1 MSDTKL
7 TDEEIIKTLE
17 CCADSENYQ
26 CNKCPLYANCEKTS
40 IAKNALDL
48 IKRQKAE
55 IERLK
60 NYELVVSTQDTLRSL
75 GDCINNILK
84 DKEEDDTKSYSQK
97 AIENFA
103 TKIIAEIASAIQSN
117 RDAINERIEKGHRDV
132 GFESMCAG
140 KILAMQGIRNFI
152 EEEVYRMSNGD
163 MRFVVSRVYGPNAKG
178 WKRKVAQM
186 SDKQVCALYYSFI
199 QRGLIK

>member
-7 TDEEIIKTLE
+7 TDEEIIKTLK

-26 CNKCPLYANCEKTS
+26 CNKCPLYADCEKAS

-48 IKRQKAE
+48 VNRQKAE
-55 IERLK
+55 IMRLK

-75 GDCINNILK
+75 GDRIKNIFK
-84 DKEEDDTKSYSQK
+84 DKEEEDDTKSYSQK
-97 AIENFA
+97 AVENFA
-103 TKIIAEIASAIQSN
+103 AKIIAEIASAIQSN

-152 EEEVYRMSNGD
+152 EEEVNK
-163 MRFVVSRVYGPNAKG
+163 NE
-178 WKRKVAQM
+178 
-186 SDKQVCALYYSFI
+186 
-199 QRGLIK
+199 

>member
-1 MSDTKL
+1 M

-17 CCADSENYQ
+17 CCSDSENYQ
-26 CNKCPLYANCEKTS
+26 CNKCPLYADCEKAS

-48 IKRQKAE
+48 VNRQKAE

-60 NYELVVSTQDTLRSL
+60 NYELVVSAQDTLRIL
-75 GDCINNILK
+75 GDCIKNIFK
-84 DKEEDDTKSYSQK
+84 DKEEEEDTKFYSQK

-152 EEEVYRMSNGD
+152 EEEVN
-163 MRFVVSRVYGPNAKG
+163 NK
-178 WKRKVAQM
+178 
-186 SDKQVCALYYSFI
+186 
-199 QRGLIK
+199 

>member
-1 MSDTKL
+1 M
-7 TDEEIIKTLE
+7 TDEE
-17 CCADSENYQ
+17 
-26 CNKCPLYANCEKTS
+26 
-40 IAKNALDL
+40 
-48 IKRQKAE
+48 
-55 IERLK
+55 
-60 NYELVVSTQDTLRSL
+60 V
-75 GDCINNILK
+75 
-84 DKEEDDTKSYSQK
+84 DTKSCSQK
-97 AIENFA
+97 ATENFA
-103 TKIIAEIASAIQSN
+103 DKIIAEIESAIQSN

-152 EEEVYRMSNGD
+152 EEEVYKLSNGD

-186 SDKQVCALYYSFI
+186 SDKQVCALYYSFL

>member
-1 MSDTKL
+1 M
-7 TDEEIIKTLE
+7 TDEEIIETLE
-17 CCADSENYQ
+17 RCSKGDGCFGCAKAYMHS
-26 CNKCPLYANCEKTS
+26 ANCIRRLETES
-40 IAKNALDL
+40 LDL

-60 NYELVVSTQDTLRSL
+60 NT
-75 GDCINNILK
+75 
-84 DKEEDDTKSYSQK
+84 
-97 AIENFA
+97 ENFA

-152 EEEVYRMSNGD
+152 EKEVN
-163 MRFVVSRVYGPNAKG
+163 NK
-178 WKRKVAQM
+178 
-186 SDKQVCALYYSFI
+186 
-199 QRGLIK
+199 